1 MHARVSPAEV
11 FDRSVPGPRRLLLAA
26 STGGHLSQLLRLAP
40 GLGASD
46 DSVWVTFRTPQSES
60 MLRGRN
66 VVYVPY
72 IRPRDGKRVVSAYTQ
87 IRRLLRAERFDGAV
101 STGSALALAALPAA
115 HLAGI
120 PTLYIE
126 SVSRVEG
133 PSMSGRLLAHSRMT
147 QLRTQH
153 AGWAE
158 GRWGVHPS
166 VLETYES
173 VSVQPPVSTPRLF
186 VTLGTIEGYRFDAL
200 VERILASGLATDDTV
215 WQLGAS
221 AARHDLPGQVHTMM
235 NHRAFLDAARD
246 ADVVVTHAGVGTILG
261 LLEQGIHPVA
271 VVRRKDRNE
280 HVDDHQAQIARL
292 LNRLDVGTGL
302 EVDELDSRVI
312 ARAARL
318 RVRSSLASSAPAR
331 RASGRVEDLAS

>member
-1 MHARVSPAEV
+1 MFDRARSGSV
-11 FDRSVPGPRRLLLAA
+11 FDPSVQGPRRLLLAA
-26 STGGHLSQLLRLAP
+26 STGGHLSQLIRLAP

-60 MLRGRN
+60 MLAGRR
-66 VVYVPY
+66 VVFVPY
-72 IRPRDGKRVVSAYTQ
+72 IRPREGRKVVGAYSQ
-87 IRRLLRAERFDGAV
+87 IKRLLAQEAFDGAV

-115 HLAGI
+115 RMAGV

-133 PSMSGRLLAHSRMT
+133 PSMSGRILQYGRVS

-153 AGWAE
+153 AGWAK

-173 VSVQPPVSTPRLF
+173 VRVEPADRAKLRVF
-186 VTLGTIEGYRFDAL
+186 VTLGTIEGYRFDSL
-200 VERILASGLATDDTV
+200 ISRILDSGIAGDDTV

-221 AARHDLPGQVHTMM
+221 TGRDLPGDVHSMM
-235 NHRAFLDAARD
+235 NHREFLDAARD
-246 ADVVVTHAGVGTILG
+246 ADTVITHAGVGTILG

-271 VVRRKDRNE
+271 VVRRKSRAE
-280 HVDDHQAQIARL
+280 HVDDHQAQIAAL
-292 LNRLDVGTGL
+292 LNRLEVGTGV
-302 EVDELDSRVI
+302 EVDELDASVV
-312 ARAARL
+312 ARAAGL
-318 RVRSSLASSAPAR
+318 RVRSSLAEPERTFVESSAFE
-331 RASGRVEDLAS
+331 G